1 MKNRMWSACAGAIAT
16 LALVLPGS
24 QAVAQQKA
32 EMGRLAVERVVAALQ
47 DGGGVPEPTVVR
59 LPTSLS
65 VRESTGPVRPAR

>member
-1 MKNRMWSACAGAIAT
+1 
-16 LALVLPGS
+16 
-24 QAVAQQKA
+24 
-32 EMGRLAVERVVAALQ
+32 MGRLAVERVVAALQ